1 MTVTT
6 ETSSD
11 QGGSVLRT
19 ADPLEVLAISPTV
32 WRVMDPA
39 AGDRTTVLGV
49 VQLIGETYE
58 VMQEGSPLAR
68 YYFAS
73 LEDAV
78 GYLTGRG

>member
-6 ETSSD
+6 KTPSD

-19 ADPLEVLAISPTV
+19 TDHLQLLSPSV

-39 AGDRTTVLGV
+39 TGDRTTVLGV